1 MGDVGGSDLERYC
14 GMSLARAGGILIGV
28 KPRSEQDA
36 SNLVREWQASGGEL
50 VHS

>member
-1 MGDVGGSDLERYC
+1 M
-14 GMSLARAGGILIGV
+14 GV
-28 KPRSEQDA
+28 KPRSDEDA